1 MRKLS
6 LVLVLMCLLV
16 VTVSLS
22 CGQEPDVVRIGTD
35 GEYPPY
41 NFVNEVGEVDGF
53 EADLM
58 DEMCQQ
64 ANLDCEWVVTPW
76 DGIIEDLVA
85 EEFDVIVSGMSIN
98 EERDQVIDFTQPY
111 LPPTPSVYVALT
123 GASTDALEGTIAAGV
138 STVHSAYLSEIGADF
153 MEFDAVEDAV
163 DSILNGNV
171 DAGLFDRGFA
181 HAIVGESGGK
191 LTVLGQPVL
200 LEEGIGAGVRESD
213 SELKGKLDA
222 AIESMKQ
229 DGSLNNLI
237 RKWFD
242 EDAELF

>member
-6 LVLVLMCLLV
+6 LFLILICLLV
-16 VTVSLS
+16 VTILLS
-22 CGQEPDVVRIGTD
+22 CGQESDVVRIGTD

-41 NFVNEVGEVDGF
+41 NFVNESGEVDGF

-58 DEMCQQ
+58 DEICQQ

-76 DGIIEDLVA
+76 DGIIDDLVA
-85 EEFDVIVSGMSIN
+85 LEFDVIVSGMSIN

-123 GASTDALEGTIAAGV
+123 GASADTLSGTIAAGV
-138 STVHSAYLSEIGADF
+138 ATVHSAYLSETGADLVKF
-153 MEFDAVEDAV
+153 TEIQDLVTA
-163 DSILNGNV
+163 ILNGEV
-171 DAGLFDRGFA
+171 DAGLFDRGYA
-181 HAIVGESGGK
+181 HTIVSESGGK

-200 LEEGIGAGVRESD
+200 LEEGIGAGVREND
-213 SELKGKLDA
+213 SELKEKLNA
-222 AIESMKQ
+222 AIDSMKQ
-229 DGSLNNLI
+229 DGSLNDLI

>member
-6 LVLVLMCLLV
+6 LFLVLMCLLV
-16 VTVSLS
+16 VAISLS

-41 NFVNEVGEVDGF
+41 NFVNEAGEVDGF

-58 DEMCQQ
+58 DEICRQ
-64 ANLDCEWVVTPW
+64 AKLDCEWVVTPW
-76 DGIIEDLVA
+76 DSIIEDLVA

-123 GASTDALEGTIAAGV
+123 GASTDVLEGTIAAGV

-153 MEFDAVEDAV
+153 MEFDTGEDAV
-163 DSILNGNV
+163 SAVLNTTA
-171 DAGLFDRGFA
+171 DAALFDREFA
-181 HAIVGESGGK
+181 HTIIAASDGRLVA
-191 LTVLGQPVL
+191 LGQPVL
-200 LEEGIGAGVRESD
+200 LEEGIGAGVRETDADLKEKLNTAISD
-213 SELKGKLDA
+213 
-222 AIESMKQ
+222 MKA